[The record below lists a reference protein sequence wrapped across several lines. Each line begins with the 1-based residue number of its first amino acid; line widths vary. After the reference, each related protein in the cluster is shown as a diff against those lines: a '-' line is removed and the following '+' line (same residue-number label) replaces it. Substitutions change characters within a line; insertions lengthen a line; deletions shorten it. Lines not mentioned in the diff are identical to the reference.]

1 MVKKMVLGG
10 GCFWGIQEL
19 IRQQDG
25 VISTTV
31 GYAGG
36 SEPNPTYELH
46 TGHAEV
52 VEITYDSDKTTYLNL
67 LDFFFRIHDPTTLD
81 RQGNDVGSSYRS
93 VIFYSNE
100 DEKQEALKMIDV
112 VNSSG
117 RWPSKVVTTLEPL
130 GKYTPAEEY
139 HQDYLQKYPNGYTCH
154 YIRGK
159 SYLS

>member
-10 GCFWGIQEL
+10 GCFWGMQEL

-36 SEPNPTYELH
+36 SDPSPTYESH
-46 TGHAEV
+46 AGYAEV
-52 VEITYDSDKTTYLNL
+52 VEITYDSDKTSYTKL
-67 LDFFFRIHDPTTLD
+67 LDFFFRIHDPTTLN

-93 VIFYSNE
+93 IIFYSNE
-100 DEKQEALKMIDV
+100 EEKKEAENIIAI
-112 VNSSG
+112 VNQSG
-117 RWPSKVVTTLEPL
+117 RWSSKVTTTIEPL
-130 GKYTPAEEY
+130 GKYTKAEEY

-154 YIRGK
+154 YIRGE